1 MKKGYGN
8 SMAMRKDE
16 FSDDKRRAGK
26 SKRRPRLVIDV
37 DDETRRKIKI
47 IATREDLTVNGFL
60 LPILKQIVEE
70 RFHDEEHRQRKPATR
85 KMLEELEQVSQE
97 IMRER
102 QGKPFEDSSEM
113 IREMREERSREL
125 ENL

>member
-1 MKKGYGN
+1 
-8 SMAMRKDE
+8 MAVRKDE
-16 FSDDKRRAGK
+16 FSDDKRQAGK
-26 SKRRPRLVIDV
+26 SKKRPRLTIDV

-85 KMLEELEQVSQE
+85 KMIEELEQVSQE

-102 QGKPFEDSSEM
+102 QGKPFEDSTEM